1 MTKGNN
7 FIGGIMLLVAALHSG
22 YALMPVYPSHLLVII
37 AITTSLMFFFVRKL
51 NVNYR
56 LVCFLFFVFVFG
68 YASAVDSIVNL
79 TALIK
84 LQLVMVFSYLF
95 VNYLD
100 YKRFVRLYVYFMFA
114 ISTGS
119 LCLYFMAN
127 FVNLGAVESLPVFVN
142 DNDMRYHNGLL
153 LFFFESEYIQYR
165 NTGFFWEPGIF
176 SSYLSLAILLSGH
189 IKIGRDRLITFILSI
204 TIFTTYSTGGYILLI
219 LALIAKYFK
228 GAKGKYF
235 FVISGSLF
243 LILIS
248 VLYAEFIELLR
259 TYFPEVTNKFFVEG
273 SDSILHRVKS
283 PTINIEAFLKKPFI
297 GLGLNEVNELYKV
310 QGNFSQTSTMTY
322 YLGAFGFFGIFYS
335 YLILYGTILSRSR
348 YFKGLSGVLS
358 FLIMIIILN
367 KEPHMYFCLT
377 YIILFYWVL
386 ESKKVSN
393 INEV

>member
-1 MTKGNN
+1 MLKGNS
-7 FIGGIMLLVAALHSG
+7 FIGGIILLIAALHSG
-22 YALMPVYPSHLLVII
+22 YALLPVYPSHLLII
-37 AITTSLMFFFVRKL
+37 VAITTGLMFFIVRTF
-51 NVNYR
+51 NINTR
-56 LVCFLFFVFVFG
+56 LICFLIFIFVFG

-84 LQLVMVFSYLF
+84 LQLVVIFSYLF

-100 YKRFVRLYVYFMFA
+100 YKKFVRLYIYFMLTIA
-114 ISTGS
+114 SGS
-119 LCLYFMAN
+119 LSLYFIAN
-127 FVNLGAVESLPVFVN
+127 FTNLGIVDRLPIFVN
-142 DNDMRYHNGLL
+142 DNGMGYHNGLF
-153 LFFFESEYIQYR
+153 LFLFESEYIQYR
-165 NTGFFWEPGIF
+165 NTGFFWVLGIL

-189 IKIGRDRLITFILSI
+189 IKLVRDKVITFILTL

-219 LALIAKYFK
+219 LALMAKYFK

-235 FVISGSLF
+235 FIMFISLV
-243 LILIS
+243 LIS
-248 VLYAEFIELLR
+248 ISAFYAEFIELVR
-259 TYFPEVTNKFFVEG
+259 SYFPEVTNKFFFFF
-273 SDSILHRVKS
+273 SDSILHRIKS

-310 QGNFSQTSTMTY
+310 KGNFSQSSTMTY

-335 YLILYGTILSRSR
+335 YLILYGTVFSKSI
-348 YFKGLSGVLS
+348 YFRGLSGTLS

-386 ESKKVSN
+386 EAKIEYKN
-393 INEV
+393 RG

>member
-1 MTKGNN
+1 MLKGNS
-7 FIGGIMLLVAALHSG
+7 FIGGIILLIAALHSG
-22 YALMPVYPSHLLVII
+22 YALLPVYPSHLLII
-37 AITTSLMFFFVRKL
+37 VAITTGLMFFIVRTF
-51 NVNYR
+51 NINTR
-56 LVCFLFFVFVFG
+56 LICFLIFIFVFG

-84 LQLVMVFSYLF
+84 LQLVVIFSYLF

-100 YKRFVRLYVYFMFA
+100 YKKFVRLYIYFMLTIA
-114 ISTGS
+114 SGS
-119 LCLYFMAN
+119 LSLYFIAN
-127 FVNLGAVESLPVFVN
+127 FTNLGIVDRLPIFVN
-142 DNDMRYHNGLL
+142 DNGMGYHNGLF
-153 LFFFESEYIQYR
+153 LFLFESEYIQYR

-189 IKIGRDRLITFILSI
+189 IKLVRDKVITFILTL

-219 LALIAKYFK
+219 LALMAKYFK

-235 FVISGSLF
+235 FIMFISLV
-243 LILIS
+243 LIS
-248 VLYAEFIELLR
+248 ISAFYAEFIELVR
-259 TYFPEVTNKFFVEG
+259 SYFPEVTNKFFVEG
-273 SDSILHRVKS
+273 SDSILHRIKS

-310 QGNFSQTSTMTY
+310 KGNFSQSSTMTY

-335 YLILYGTILSRSR
+335 YLILYGTVFSKSI
-348 YFKGLSGVLS
+348 YFRGLSGTLS

-386 ESKKVSN
+386 EAKIEYKN
-393 INEV
+393 RG